1 MSALAVQAL
10 LRIKYHPAFAAGP
23 AIGSPGYA
31 MPRIDQ
37 PLIIPVEEAS
47 LGLLQDRGI
56 TIDGPGG
63 EGSVIVMDAQ
73 MPKLDL
79 VCRFGG
85 HADCAAIFGLGQAF
99 AGEVAFNGP
108 HGLMV
113 SAGFGRM
120 GAPSRLAVILDEYCA
135 AYFGQGVTSAGSQWQ
150 VEGDAA
156 SPCALMVGDDAMIAP
171 GVWCRNYDSYAIIDI
186 ESLSVINAPG
196 QVILGPHCCLGQNAG
211 IGRPVRIGAGSIID
225 LGAVVVSDIEPCV
238 AAGGVPARVL
248 REGVTWD
255 RRRKPSADQI
265 RAVVAKD

>member
-10 LRIKYHPAFAAGP
+10 LRIKYHPAFSAGP

-31 MPRIDQ
+31 LPRIDQ

-47 LGLLQDRGI
+47 RGLLQDRGI
-56 TIDGPGG
+56 TIDGPAG
-63 EGSVIVMDAQ
+63 EGSVIVMDAE

-79 VCRFGG
+79 LCRFGG
-85 HADCAAIFGLGQAF
+85 HADCTAILGLGEAF
-99 AGEVAFNGP
+99 AGELAFAGP

-113 SAGFGRM
+113 SAGFARM
-120 GAPSRLAVILDEYCA
+120 GDPSRVAVVLDEYCA
-135 AYFGQGVTSAGSQWQ
+135 AYFGQGVTSADSRWQ
-150 VEGDAA
+150 VEGEAA

-171 GVWCRNYDSYAIIDI
+171 GVWCRNYDSHAIIDI

-196 QVILGPHCCLGQNAG
+196 HVILGPHCWLGPNAG
-211 IGRPVRIGAGSIID
+211 IGRAVRIGAGSIID
-225 LGAVVVSDIEPCV
+225 LGAVVISDIDACV
-238 AAGGVPARVL
+238 AAGGVPAQVL

-265 RAVVAKD
+265 RAILAKD